1 MHYYGIDS
9 DFGISRYNMILLL
22 SNILEANLQR
32 KYITEFGRNDMVIKF
47 SILYDS
53 INDYLNENM

>member
-1 MHYYGIDS
+1 
-9 DFGISRYNMILLL
+9 MILLL

-47 SILYDS
+47 SILYGS